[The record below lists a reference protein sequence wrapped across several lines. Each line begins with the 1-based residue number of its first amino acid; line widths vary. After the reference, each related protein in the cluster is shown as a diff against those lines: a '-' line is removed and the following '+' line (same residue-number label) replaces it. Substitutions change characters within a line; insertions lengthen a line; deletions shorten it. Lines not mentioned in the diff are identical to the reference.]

1 MDKDM
6 KETEMTVENLT
17 HRIRETVEK
26 YISQEECY
34 GDDTQ
39 LRIDTTTLDIDL
51 ADPEDDL
58 PECDYY
64 PVMDLVRG
72 SRPDTTRHPGSEGAT
87 ALRWSSASRSVTRHP
102 HSA

>member
-1 MDKDM
+1 MDNDM

-72 SRPDTTRHPGSEGAT
+72 SDTEPGKWIPDMDAIQEI
-87 ALRWSSASRSVTRHP
+87 VTEYLQ
-102 HSA
+102 A

>member
-34 GDDTQ
+34 GDDT
-39 LRIDTTTLDIDL
+39 RRTTFRN
-51 ADPEDDL
+51 A
-58 PECDYY
+58 
-64 PVMDLVRG
+64 
-72 SRPDTTRHPGSEGAT
+72 TTIR
-87 ALRWSSASRSVTRHP
+87 
-102 HSA
+102 